1 MIYLMGAVFFL
12 VLTRAVSPDNVTLS
26 VDLCVH
32 IVSVAF
38 TILQGCR
45 ESVQEKRKC
54 CFSSLVSLSDI
65 FTILC
70 FFFPYSVNSS
80 WTFMSLLFNKKKNI
94 FRHF

>member
-12 VLTRAVSPDNVTLS
+12 VPTRAVSPDNVTLS

-45 ESVQEKRKC
+45 ESVQGKRNC

-65 FTILC
+65 YSLFYVSFFHVALILHGISC
-70 FFFPYSVNSS
+70 PYCL
-80 WTFMSLLFNKKKNI
+80 TKKKT
-94 FRHF
+94 FLHF